1 MNCRDDCA
9 GLCFLGKFPEGVSD
23 QWIRPTEEN
32 FLPKQYYSLIASD
45 NMADSKDN
53 LKDFEQSL
61 QQLEKIVSKM
71 ESGELGLEQSLDQFE
86 QGIKLAK
93 NCQDTL
99 ANAELRVEQLIEKN
113 GLQQTIPFEDVD
125 ED

>member
-1 MNCRDDCA
+1 M
-9 GLCFLGKFPEGVSD
+9 S
-23 QWIRPTEEN
+23 EN
-32 FLPKQYYSLIASD
+32 PDK
-45 NMADSKDN
+45 
-53 LKDFEQSL
+53 LKDFEKSL
-61 QQLEKIVSKM
+61 QQLEKIVANM
-71 ESGELGLEQSLDQFE
+71 ESGELGLEESLTQFE

-113 GLQQTIPFEDVD
+113 GLQQTVPFEDVD